1 MAKRQ
6 FVKKKR
12 ISGVQKNFRKWA
24 EWDEG
29 DFVIGKFVGIHNDQY
44 DKENMIME
52 VIDAGFRKAKEAKAI
67 VGKNLVLN
75 AAGQLTKAMEQLS
88 EGDIIQVTY
97 GGTATIEK
105 GKYKGKD
112 AHVLEIDQLED
123 ENGEEEDNG
132 EEDEEDEEDCEDEDE
147 EVDL

>member
-1 MAKRQ
+1 MAKRT

-24 EWDEG
+24 DWDEG
-29 DFVIGKFVGIHNDQY
+29 DFVIGKFVGIHTDQY

-52 VIDAGFRKAKEAKAI
+52 VMDAGFKSAKEAKAI

-132 EEDEEDEEDCEDEDE
+132 EEDEEDEEDYEDEDE